1 MNRRQLTYMGETN
14 LLKSLEISRRQ
25 LLASSAA
32 ASLLST
38 SPLAAAAKKRST
50 PIVSTTNG
58 PVRGLVED
66 GGIHVFRGL
75 RYAAPPVGK
84 LRFRAPQPVPKWTK
98 VFEAQSFANAA
109 VQDPVQGD
117 MPKDET
123 HGEDCLFLNVWAPS
137 PTKAE
142 QPVMVWLH
150 GGGFSSGASSR
161 PTYWGDHFARDGVVM
176 VGVNHRLNVFGFTQ
190 LPDSWGP
197 DYASSGVA
205 GLLDI
210 VAALHWVR
218 DNIAQFGGDP
228 ENVTIFGESGG
239 GAKVSLLLSMP
250 SAKGLFKKA
259 IIQSGAALQATP
271 RAYATSLGQ
280 SLTEVLGVA
289 PGDVAALA
297 TIDTQRVFDAQKAA
311 VEKVKSTETKGFLI
325 TGFGPSIDGKELP
338 GNPFSP
344 QASPLAADIP
354 LIIGSNK
361 DEATMFM
368 MDPALPKTTAEGFER
383 HVAEAYPNDASE
395 MASALREAFPGYSP
409 GDLIVALGGLQMFWI
424 NSVILAE
431 RKLKQNA
438 PVWMYRMDHELPT
451 FGGRLKAGHATEL
464 SYVFGTYDNIR
475 HFVGP
480 GEPPA
485 RMAMQMHPAWVA
497 FARNGNPQTR
507 FIPEWPKYDAA
518 SRTTMIFNLT
528 SKVESDPLAK
538 IRRIMSRYVT
548 A

>member
-1 MNRRQLTYMGETN
+1 MGETN
-14 LLKSLEISRRQ
+14 LLKFDEISRRQ

-32 ASLLST
+32 ACLLST
-38 SPLAAAAKKRST
+38 PTLAATSRNRST
-50 PIVSTTNG
+50 PVVQTTNG

-84 LRFRAPQPVPKWTK
+84 LRFREPQPPAKWTK

-109 VQDPVQGD
+109 VQEAKQAD

-123 HGEDCLFLNVWAPS
+123 HGEDCLFLNVWAPA
-137 PTKAE
+137 PAKTKK
-142 QPVMVWLH
+142 PVMVWLH

-197 DYASSGVA
+197 EYASSGVA

-210 VAALHWVR
+210 VAALRWVR
-218 DNIAQFGGDP
+218 DNIARFGGDP

-250 SAKGLFKKA
+250 SAKGLFRKA

-271 RAYATSLGQ
+271 RAYASSLGQ
-280 SLTEVLGVA
+280 SLTEVLGVL
-289 PGDVAALA
+289 PGDVGALA
-297 TIDTQRVFDAQKAA
+297 AIDTQRIFDAQKAA
-311 VEKVKSTETKGFLI
+311 VEKVKGREAKGFLI

-338 GNPFSP
+338 GNPHSP
-344 QASPLAADIP
+344 QASALAADIP
-354 LIIGSNK
+354 LIIGTNK

-368 MDPALPKTTAEGFER
+368 MGNPDLPKTTDEAFEK
-383 HVAEAYPNDASE
+383 HVAEAYPADAVE

-431 RKLKQNA
+431 RKAKQNA

-464 SYVFGTYDNIR
+464 SYVFGTYENIR
-475 HFVGP
+475 DFVGP
-480 GEPPA
+480 GDPPA

-497 FARNGNPQTR
+497 FARSGNPQTR

-518 SRTTMIFNLT
+518 SRATMIFNLA
-528 SKVESDPLAK
+528 SKVENDPLAK
-538 IRRIMSRYVT
+538 IRQIMSRNAT
-548 A
+548 I